1 MADVGGAGSPNRRSC
16 LPTAR
21 LLHLAQ
27 RDGAGLP
34 RSIAAQWQ
42 RPGKPANF
50 QRTPMGTVRE
60 DFAKRQ
66 LALMLVRQGDKR

>member
-1 MADVGGAGSPNRRSC
+1 MADVGGAGSPNGRSC
-16 LPTAR
+16 LPTAT
-21 LLHLAQ
+21 LLPLEQ

-50 QRTPMGTVRE
+50 HQTPTGTVRE
-60 DFAKRQ
+60 AFAKRQ
-66 LALMLVRQGDKR
+66 LDLMLVRQGDKR